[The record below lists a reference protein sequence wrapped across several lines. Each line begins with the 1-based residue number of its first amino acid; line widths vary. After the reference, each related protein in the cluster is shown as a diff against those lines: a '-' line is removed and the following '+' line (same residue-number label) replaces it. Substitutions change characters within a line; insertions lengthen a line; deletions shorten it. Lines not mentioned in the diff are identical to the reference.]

1 MVETPSPITPGE
13 TKQDQIV
20 RLVRTAIEAGSLR
33 DGEVLPS
40 TRELAKRWAVSVFT
54 VNEAMGT
61 LAEQGYVV
69 NKGGSKR
76 VVRDPNP
83 DRRPRPRL
91 PQAPAV
97 IFVGG
102 YAGSGKT
109 EFGRILARR
118 TGWPI
123 LDKDT
128 TTRPVV
134 ELALEVLGQP
144 SHDRESEAYLS
155 RIRPREYEALIATA
169 MENVECGV
177 SAIVTAP
184 FIKEFRDQAWLS
196 RTAAKIEAQG
206 ARAVFTWIR
215 CDVDTMQTYLR
226 HRGAARD
233 SGKLD
238 NWAAYAAALDVTFA
252 PPVPHVLVDNSA
264 DAPPLQG
271 QAEQLLEGLDHTP
284 VEASQ

>member
-1 MVETPSPITPGE
+1 MAKPSSPITPGE
-13 TKQDQIV
+13 PKQAQVV

-40 TRELAKRWAVSVFT
+40 TRELAKRWGVSVYT
-54 VNEAMGT
+54 INQAMAT
-61 LAEQGYVV
+61 LSDEGFVV
-69 NKGGSKR
+69 NVDRTKR
-76 VVRDPNP
+76 VARDPNSSS
-83 DRRPRPRL
+83 RPKRVE
-91 PQAPAV
+91 QQTPAV
-97 IFVGG
+97 VFVGG

-144 SHDRESEAYLS
+144 SFDRESEQYLT

-169 MENVECGV
+169 TENIECGV
-177 SAIVTAP
+177 SVIVTAP
-184 FIKEFRDQAWLS
+184 FIREFADEAWLS
-196 RTAAKIEAQG
+196 RMAALVQAQG
-206 ARAVFTWIR
+206 AQVLFTWIR
-215 CDVDTMQTYLR
+215 CDLETMHTYIR

-233 SGKLD
+233 SGKLS
-238 NWAAYAAALDVTFA
+238 NWEQYAAGIDTSFSPSASRALV
-252 PPVPHVLVDNSA
+252 VDNSA
-264 DAPPLQG
+264 DAAPLQD
-271 QAEQLLEGLDHTP
+271 QVEHLLQRLSEN
-284 VEASQ
+284 

>member
-1 MVETPSPITPGE
+1 MVETPSPLTPGE
-13 TKQDQIV
+13 PKQAQIV
-20 RLVRTAIEAGSLR
+20 RLVRTAIEAGTLR

-40 TRELAKRWAVSVFT
+40 TRELAQRWGVSVYT
-54 VNEAMGT
+54 INQAMGT
-61 LAEQGYVV
+61 LSELGFVV
-69 NKGGSKR
+69 NVDRAKR
-76 VVRDPNP
+76 VVRDPSP
-83 DRRPRPRL
+83 SRPKPIERRT
-91 PQAPAV
+91 PAV

-134 ELALEVLGQP
+134 ELALEVLGLP
-144 SHDRESEAYLS
+144 GHDRESADYLS

-169 MENVECGV
+169 TENVECGV

-184 FIKEFRDQAWLS
+184 FIKEYTDAAWLS
-196 RTAAKIEAQG
+196 RTTAMVQAQG
-206 ARAVFTWIR
+206 ARVVFAWIK
-215 CDVDTMQTYLR
+215 CDVETMHTYIR

-233 SGKLD
+233 AGKLA
-238 NWAAYAAALDVTFA
+238 NWDTYAAGLTIDLEM
-252 PPVPHVLVDNSA
+252 PVPHVVIDNSA
-264 DAPPLQG
+264 DAPPLQD
-271 QAEQLLEGLDHTP
+271 QAEQLLRELSTSTVDKP
-284 VEASQ
+284 E